1 MERFHSRD
9 QYLCK
14 FIGTKES
21 VYIKK
26 LFNSHRTGL
35 GHKHGRR
42 FIRLREV
49 SLFPQIQWEQWTR
62 AGAAKP
68 RDARNEGGSPRKKKR
83 LPAFS
88 CLSRLARSV
97 TRVAI
102 CVSRV
107 LLDGLQ
113 KKERLPVVYRFIA
126 LEYQYESRDVMWK
139 RPIFKSYQGRARQ
152 SQT

>member
-1 MERFHSRD
+1 MHARGSGEAARR
-9 QYLCK
+9 
-14 FIGTKES
+14 TK
-21 VYIKK
+21 
-26 LFNSHRTGL
+26 R
-35 GHKHGRR
+35 GRQP
-42 FIRLREV
+42 E
-49 SLFPQIQWEQWTR
+49 
-62 AGAAKP
+62 
-68 RDARNEGGSPRKKKR
+68 KKKDR

-102 CVSRV
+102 CVPRV

-139 RPIFKSYQGRARQ
+139 RSTFKSYQGRARQ